1 MNNESLWLS
10 EDSTY
15 LWSGA
20 LKSLGEPEGKL
31 TPITCF
37 TAFVVGLFLNVFS
50 ISVSAS
56 DFCTFTACV
65 IFYVVNGI
73 GIILNASL
81 IYCCSTKCLFI
92 GESGVHLMVSN
103 GQTALQRCSNAARR
117 KERWKNSTNSS
128 YSLNSLMTQFTNI
141 QGFLTFQPVA
151 SQSGSVD
158 GITKGFVIVSKMTYE
173 MLAKFFEMLGLQH

>member
-20 LKSLGEPEGKL
+20 LKSLWEPEGKL
-31 TPITCF
+31 TPITWF

-117 KERWKNSTNSS
+117 KEQWKNSTNSS
-128 YSLNSLMTQFTNI
+128 YSLNSLTTQFTNI
-141 QGFLTFQPVA
+141 QGCFDLSTSCKSIRFCWW
-151 SQSGSVD
+151 D
-158 GITKGFVIVSKMTYE
+158 
-173 MLAKFFEMLGLQH
+173 H